1 MNKRYLYFY
10 FTLSISICTI
20 ILLITGSDLLTM
32 ALDAKNSIPLGTW
45 ITWAGMISLPLTVYW
60 GIIEFRKPTKKLNK
74 ILSRLLKTTITLG
87 VLWLP
92 ISFFLAGNLS
102 FTFSEKLSFQGGQAA
117 MRWFWRLSYGIAIT
131 TVMILATYWL
141 SILKKKIK
149 YLFLSK

>member
-141 SILKKKIK
+141 SILKKKNKIP
-149 YLFLSK
+149 LLI

>member
-1 MNKRYLYFY
+1 
-10 FTLSISICTI
+10 
-20 ILLITGSDLLTM
+20 M

>member
-1 MNKRYLYFY
+1 
-10 FTLSISICTI
+10 
-20 ILLITGSDLLTM
+20 M

-117 MRWFWRLSYGIAIT
+117 MR
-131 TVMILATYWL
+131 
-141 SILKKKIK
+141 
-149 YLFLSK
+149 